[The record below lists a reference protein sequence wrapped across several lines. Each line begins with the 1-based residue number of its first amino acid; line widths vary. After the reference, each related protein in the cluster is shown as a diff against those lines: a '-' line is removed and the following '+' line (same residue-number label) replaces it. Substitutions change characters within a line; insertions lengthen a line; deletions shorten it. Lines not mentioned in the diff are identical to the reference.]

1 MYLHYGKAECGIA
14 NCDRPEVE
22 MTSETS
28 GLGGFRLEHVSPL
41 VFTGHFSD
49 LDSSLNVTSISLCI
63 CIMFEAEANFTS
75 VILAWLGYNR
85 RCRGAQGAPKVPEV

>member
-1 MYLHYGKAECGIA
+1 MYLHYGKAECGIV

-28 GLGGFRLEHVSPL
+28 GLGGSRLEHVSPL

-49 LDSSLNVTSISLCI
+49 LDSSLNVASISLCRPI
-63 CIMFEAEANFTS
+63 CITFEAEANFTY
-75 VILAWLGYNR
+75 VKNVGCFY
-85 RCRGAQGAPKVPEV
+85 E